1 MLSRTLERINNAMAV
16 LAGLIL
22 LFITFSI
29 SYSITTRA
37 FGIQSPVWTVQFNEY
52 SLLWMTF
59 LGSAWVLSRRK
70 HVAMDVVTGQL
81 KPRTRRIAGIVHGFM
96 GIFVCGVL
104 LWYSAMI
111 TLNLFQRGVT
121 DVQAVDIP
129 KHLVIIVIPFGFL
142 LLILQFLRNLVAAFK
157 ETSEDGPTPTQKP
170 SKDNPES
177 SDLNRETERGRN
189 I

>member
-1 MLSRTLERINNAMAV
+1 LLSRILDRVHNTMAV

-22 LFITFSI
+22 LFITFSM

-37 FGIQSPVWTVQFNEY
+37 LGIQSPVWTVQFNEY

-59 LGSAWVLSRRK
+59 LASAWTLSRRK
-70 HVAMDVVTGQL
+70 HVSMDVVTGQL
-81 KPRTRRIAGIVHGFM
+81 KPRARRIAGIIHGFM
-96 GIFVCGVL
+96 GVFVCGVL
-104 LWYSAMI
+104 FWYSAMI
-111 TLNLFQRGVT
+111 TLSLSQRGVI

-142 LLILQFLRNLVAAFK
+142 LLILQFLRNLIAAFQEEAADK
-157 ETSEDGPTPTQKP
+157 PPTPRPLNQEP
-170 SKDNPES
+170 GRADRNNPGTGE
-177 SDLNRETERGRN
+177 GRD

>member
-1 MLSRTLERINNAMAV
+1 MLSRILERINNAMAV

-37 FGIQSPVWTVQFNEY
+37 LGIQSPVWTVQFNEY

-70 HVAMDVVTGQL
+70 HVAMDVITGQL
-81 KPRTRRIAGIVHGFM
+81 KPRTRRIADIIHGFM

-104 LWYSAMI
+104 FWYSAMI

-129 KHLVIIVIPFGFL
+129 KHLIIIVIPFGFL

-157 ETSEDGPTPTQKP
+157 ETAKDGPTPTQKV

-177 SDLNRETERGRN
+177 SDLNRETKRGRN